1 MRINDQDWSIFSVVR
16 ALFPLQ
22 LFFSHLKHNFISLI
36 FWAILFAIIND
47 SWGSA
52 FGVPYL
58 FLSPEYLHEISFG
71 SFLLLGFALGGFVMG
86 FNTYSYIRLGPL
98 YPFLITLNRP
108 FYKFCINNSLIP
120 LIFVIN
126 YLINMGR
133 FQLAEEFANMG
144 QVLLFSLAFLL
155 GIAIFMTL
163 SWLFFFRLIKYNPY
177 QPGAKKP
184 FKTMTYQNSKWYDVF
199 KKQREYRTL
208 YFGKRFKLKPSRSS
222 KHFDRELVESIFAK
236 NRVSASLYE
245 IITILIFFGL
255 GFFNSYDLFEVPA
268 ATSIVLLFTICLMLY
283 SALHS
288 WLKGWFYPILMG
300 VLLMMNYMSQNSGMF
315 HYTSYAF
322 GLDYS
327 DDKKEAYNVSVISA
341 ISNDSTLNA
350 SSYQNYLTTLENWKT
365 RTGEEKPKLI
375 IINTS
380 GGGSRSALWTTS
392 VMQELDLRTHGKI
405 SRHTQLITGASGGM
419 VGAAYYREIYL
430 QNLISNKPIF
440 SAHTV
445 RTNMGKDILNKLSFM
460 ASTNDIFVRYQNVEY
475 KNQRYTKD
483 RGYAFEEQL
492 LANTDHVLDHDLGY
506 YRRYETSG
514 VIPTM
519 IFTPTIIN
527 DGRRMFIG
535 SQSLNFLASGE
546 YAGLTTAG
554 IHENIDIR
562 SLFKTQNIDNLR
574 FSSVLR
580 ASATFPFVMPMITLP
595 TVPEI
600 QLMDAGIRDNYGAK
614 TMMLFLHSM
623 EDWIHENTSGVIII
637 EIRDTRKVY
646 DNETFKQV
654 SFLDKLTLPFG
665 NMYKNFPRVQNYNQE
680 ELVQLS
686 KKSLKFP
693 IETISFNLMQQK
705 DERISLSWHLTSAE
719 KIKILKAL
727 YSDSNQQ
734 ALFQILKSLESMNM
748 SSATNQP

>member
-1 MRINDQDWSIFSVVR
+1 MRINDQDWSVFSVLR
-16 ALFPLQ
+16 ALFPVQ

-36 FWAILFAIIND
+36 FWGILFAIIND
-47 SWGSA
+47 AWGSA

-71 SFLLLGFALGGFVMG
+71 SFLLLGFAMGGFIMG

-108 FYKFCINNSLIP
+108 FYKFCINNSAIP
-120 LIFVIN
+120 LVFIVN
-126 YLINMGR
+126 YLINMGS
-133 FQLAEEFANMG
+133 FQLSEEFANMG
-144 QVLLFSLAFLL
+144 QVLLFSMAFLL
-155 GIAIFMTL
+155 GIAVFMTL

-184 FKTMTYQNSKWYDVF
+184 FKTMTYQSEKWYDIF

-208 YFGKRFKLKPSRSS
+208 YFGKKFKLKPSRSS

-255 GFFNSYDLFEVPA
+255 GYFNGYDLFEVPA

-288 WLKGWFYPILMG
+288 WLKGWFYPILMA
-300 VLLMMNYMSQNSGMF
+300 VLLCMNYMSQNSRMF

-327 DDKKEAYNVSVISA
+327 DDKKEPYNVSVISK
-341 ISNDSTLNA
+341 ISNDSTLNET
-350 SSYQNYLTTLENWKT
+350 SYRNYLATLEHWKK

-392 VMQELDLRTHGKI
+392 VMQELDVRTYGKI

-419 VGAAYYREIYL
+419 VGAAYYREVYL
-430 QNLISNKPIF
+430 QNLINNKPIF
-440 SAHTV
+440 SPFKV
-445 RTNMGKDILNKLSFM
+445 RSNMGKDILNKLSFM
-460 ASTNDIFVRYQNVEY
+460 ASTNDIFVRYQSVEY
-475 KNQRYTKD
+475 KGHNYTKD

-492 LANTDHVLDHDLGY
+492 LANTDYILDHDLGY
-506 YRRYETSG
+506 YGSYEEG
-514 VIPTM
+514 GIIPTM

-535 SQSLNFLASGE
+535 SQPLNFLASGE
-546 YAGLTTAG
+546 YAGLSTAG

-562 SLFKTQNIDNLR
+562 SLFQKQNIDDLR

-580 ASATFPFVMPMITLP
+580 ASATFPFVMPMMTLP
-595 TVPEI
+595 TVPEV

-623 EDWIHENTSGVIII
+623 EDWIHKNTSGVIII
-637 EIRDTRKVY
+637 EIRDTKKVY

-686 KKSLKFP
+686 KKSLNFP
-693 IETISFNLMQQK
+693 IETISFNLMQKK

-719 KIKILKAL
+719 KIKIYKAL
-727 YSDSNQQ
+727 KSDPNQL
-734 ALFQILKSLESMNM
+734 ALQRVLSLLESEF
-748 SSATNQP
+748 